1 MGEMAKEKKGLT
13 EPPEN
18 IKVVVL
24 NGSLKPGE
32 EFSNTGDL
40 CTQVVDEMGS
50 VESEF
55 VRLSRFDIKPGIE
68 RDMGKGDDWP
78 HIAGLIEKA
87 DAVIFG
93 TPIWWGQRS
102 SHMQRV
108 IERMDSFDEVY
119 RQTGKSPLYNKV
131 AGIVVTGSEDGAQAI
146 TSGLMSTLSW
156 MGFVIPPEA
165 AAYWVGEVGMD
176 PRTETARRK
185 RNSGVDLMVSHMA
198 HSILHYSRLAK
209 SNPLKPQK

>member
-1 MGEMAKEKKGLT
+1 MGEMAEKKKGLT
-13 EPPEN
+13 PPPESIN
-18 IKVVVL
+18 VVVL

-40 CTQVVDEMGS
+40 CTQVVDEMGN

-55 VRLSRFDIKPGIE
+55 IRLSRFDIKPGIE

-78 HIAGLIEKA
+78 RIAGLIEKA

-156 MGFVIPPEA
+156 MGFVIPPEMA
-165 AAYWVGEVGMD
+165 VYWVGEVGMD
-176 PRTETARRK
+176 PQEDTERR
-185 RNSGVDLMVSHMA
+185 RNNKGVDLMVSHMA
-198 HSILHYSRLAK
+198 HSILHYCRLAK